1 MFNNLIFLIMN
12 STLFSEKQIAT
23 FKQVAESTG
32 VKTNNRTAEKW
43 LTDLFETLKGKAE
56 KNSTEKAVFNTLVSM
71 QYVETRQYR
80 VTTINE
86 KGRNNGVM
94 QAIKLAGI
102 NATKTNPV
110 NVKNLAAELSAKFNK
125 DLNKTVQN
133 IRNQFRPVTGYM
145 AKEHGVKMDKID
157 ADNFYCTNPDFAKL
171 RLNK

>member
-1 MFNNLIFLIMN
+1 MN
-12 STLFSEKQIAT
+12 ATLFSEKQIAT
-23 FKQVAESTG
+23 FKQVAEQSG

-43 LTDLFETLKGKAE
+43 LTDLFDTLKSKAE
-56 KNSTEKAVFNTLVSM
+56 KNPTEKAVFNTLVSM

-80 VTTINE
+80 VTTIDEN
-86 KGRNNGVM
+86 GRNNGVM

-110 NVKNLAAELSAKFNK
+110 NVKNLAAELSVKFNK

-133 IRNQFRPVTGYM
+133 IRNQFRPLTGYM
-145 AKEHGVKMDKID
+145 AKEHGVKMGKID
-157 ADNFYCTNPDFAKL
+157 ADNFYCENPDFAKL